1 MTDKIN
7 ELLRRVEEF
16 NPKAAAEIE
25 EFRIK
30 ILGKK
35 GELNALMEDF
45 KTVAPELKRELGQ
58 QLNKL
63 KTTALDR
70 INSLREQLQDAASD
84 DGAAT
89 EDMTRPG
96 SAEQL
101 GSRHPISLVK
111 NQIVEVFSRLGYT
124 VADGPEIEDDW
135 HVFSALNFP
144 PEHPARDMQDTFFI
158 EKNPDILLRTHTSSI
173 QVRTMEHQKPP
184 IRVICPGRVF
194 RNEAISYRAHCIFH
208 QIEGLYIDEGRLVR
222 RHEAVACSTSPRRS
236 SANRPSSACVP
247 RTSPSPSLRP
257 RWTCRATSAA
267 ARAVNGLQGHGLA
280 RDHGLR
286 HGRSQRAESKQYR
299 PRKIFGIRLRHGY

>member
-111 NQIVEVFSRLGYT
+111 NQIVEVFSRLSM
-124 VADGPEIEDDW
+124 P
-135 HVFSALNFP
+135 HLRQS
-144 PEHPARDMQDTFFI
+144 RS
-158 EKNPDILLRTHTSSI
+158 LLRTYICDAGSSPTSTAARQGLRLIAAASLFTSSQSFSASFFPSI
-173 QVRTMEHQKPP
+173 KTPIFLVAPWRTPYTF
-184 IRVICPGRVF
+184 I
-194 RNEAISYRAHCIFH
+194 A
-208 QIEGLYIDEGRLVR
+208 
-222 RHEAVACSTSPRRS
+222 
-236 SANRPSSACVP
+236 
-247 RTSPSPSLRP
+247 
-257 RWTCRATSAA
+257 
-267 ARAVNGLQGHGLA
+267 
-280 RDHGLR
+280 
-286 HGRSQRAESKQYR
+286 
-299 PRKIFGIRLRHGY
+299 

>member
-70 INSLREQLQDAASD
+70 INSLREQLQEAASD

-135 HVFSALNFP
+135 HMVIKMTRKGRRYYGCIDY
-144 PEHPARDMQDTFFI
+144 PECDFMSWGRPV
-158 EKNPDILLRTHTSSI
+158 EKKCPRCGGYMVEKGNKLACAD
-173 QVRTMEHQKPP
+173 EH
-184 IRVICPGRVF
+184 CGYT
-194 RNEAISYRAHCIFH
+194 EAK
-208 QIEGLYIDEGRLVR
+208 EKET
-222 RHEAVACSTSPRRS
+222 E
-236 SANRPSSACVP
+236 
-247 RTSPSPSLRP
+247 
-257 RWTCRATSAA
+257 
-267 ARAVNGLQGHGLA
+267 
-280 RDHGLR
+280 
-286 HGRSQRAESKQYR
+286 
-299 PRKIFGIRLRHGY
+299 

>member
-208 QIEGLYIDEGRLVR
+208 QIEGLYIDEGVSFADMKQSLLYFAKEVFG
-222 RHEAVACSTSPRRS
+222 EQAVIRMR
-236 SANRPSSACVP
+236 
-247 RTSPSPSLRP
+247 PSLRP

-267 ARAVNGLQGHGLA
+267 ARAVRSA
-280 RDHGLR
+280 RA
-286 HGRSQRAESKQYR
+286 RAGSKSWAAAWSIPTY
-299 PRKIFGIRLRHGY
+299 